1 MVAMIVLTG
10 SSGFSK
16 RLIMHIVPVG
26 AIVGP
31 ARLVQEDNSASDRLD
46 NVWLVNTHVD
56 SDSHWTVY

>member
-1 MVAMIVLTG
+1 
-10 SSGFSK
+10 
-16 RLIMHIVPVG
+16 MHIVPVG